1 MKHQIQ
7 PSGAPNAADRH
18 IAQAPAPGLR
28 QRAKIGP
35 RTASLGLAI
44 LASVLFVE
52 PALAELPTAVAADGA
67 ASGDYIEI
75 GKEYFKNGL
84 IVLGLIIATLGFIA
98 VAAGGIAKFNEYRM
112 GRAELGDLGV
122 LAVVGAV
129 VLVLMVYLLNEA
141 AIIID

>member
-1 MKHQIQ
+1 M
-7 PSGAPNAADRH
+7 
-18 IAQAPAPGLR
+18 AQAPAPGLR
-28 QRAKIGP
+28 QRAKLAT
-35 RTASLGLAI
+35 RTALLGLAF
-44 LASVLFVE
+44 LGSVLVAE

>member
-1 MKHQIQ
+1 MNLLIQ
-7 PSGAPNAADRH
+7 PSGAANAADRH
-18 IAQAPAPGLR
+18 TAQAPERPLR
-28 QRAKIGP
+28 CRAKAAAHIVL
-35 RTASLGLAI
+35 LGLGV
-44 LASVLFVE
+44 LASVFVAE

-75 GKEYFKNGL
+75 GKQYFKNGL

-141 AIIID
+141 ATIID

>member
-1 MKHQIQ
+1 MKLLIP
-7 PSGAPNAADRH
+7 PSGTANAINRH
-18 IAQAPAPGLR
+18 LAQAPAPGL
-28 QRAKIGP
+28 QHRAN
-35 RTASLGLAI
+35 RAARAVLLGLTV
-44 LASVLFVE
+44 LGSVFIVE
-52 PALAELPTAVAADGA
+52 PALAELPTAVTADGA
-67 ASGDYIEI
+67 ASGDYIAI

-98 VAAGGIAKFNEYRM
+98 VAAGGIAKFNEYRI

-141 AIIID
+141 AVIIT

>member
-1 MKHQIQ
+1 MKRLTH
-7 PSGAPNAADRH
+7 SGAPSEAIHHMASDLTRWWSS
-18 IAQAPAPGLR
+18 PTTLP
-28 QRAKIGP
+28 RA
-35 RTASLGLAI
+35 ASLLVVI
-44 LASVLFVE
+44 LAAAFVIE
-52 PALAELPTAVAADGA
+52 PAFAELPTAVQAGNA

-75 GKEYFKNGL
+75 GKQYFKNGL

-98 VAAGGIAKFNEYRM
+98 VAAGGIAKFNEYRI

-141 AIIID
+141 ATIID

>member
-1 MKHQIQ
+1 MKRLTYH
-7 PSGAPNAADRH
+7 SGAPSGTIH
-18 IAQAPAPGLR
+18 
-28 QRAKIGP
+28 
-35 RTASLGLAI
+35 RTASGLTRWWSSPTTIPRAAPLMVAI
-44 LASVLFVE
+44 LAAAFIVE
-52 PALAELPTAVAADGA
+52 PALAELPTAVQAGSA

-75 GKEYFKNGL
+75 GKQYFKNGL

-98 VAAGGIAKFNEYRM
+98 VAAGGIAKFNEYRI

-141 AIIID
+141 ATIID

>member
-1 MKHQIQ
+1 MKLLIQ
-7 PSGAPNAADRH
+7 PSSAANAADRH
-18 IAQAPAPGLR
+18 MMQAPAPCLEHR
-28 QRAKIGP
+28 PNHAA
-35 RTASLGLAI
+35 RTILLGFAV
-44 LASVLFVE
+44 LASAFIVE

-67 ASGDYIEI
+67 ASGDYIAI

-98 VAAGGIAKFNEYRM
+98 VAAGGIAKFNEYRI

-141 AIIID
+141 AVIIT

>member
-1 MKHQIQ
+1 MKLLIQ
-7 PSGAPNAADRH
+7 LSDAASAAHRR
-18 IAQAPAPGLR
+18 AAEVPALR
-28 QRAKIGP
+28 LRRRAKAAIHI
-35 RTASLGLAI
+35 TLLGLAV
-44 LASVLFVE
+44 LAPVFVME

-75 GKEYFKNGL
+75 GKQYFKNGL

-141 AIIID
+141 AVIID